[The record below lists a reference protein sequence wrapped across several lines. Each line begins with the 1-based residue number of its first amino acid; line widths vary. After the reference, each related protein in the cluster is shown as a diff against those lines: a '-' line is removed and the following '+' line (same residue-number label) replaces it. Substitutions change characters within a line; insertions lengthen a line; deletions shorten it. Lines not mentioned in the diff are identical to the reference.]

1 MVIAHLQICLMQA
14 SSDLETRYNLGLYSQ
29 PFGQPVVD
37 FMFCKILQGK
47 IDKQVMVISF
57 RSGKGCVEHLY
68 FRINVCLRNAGKESS
83 P

>member
-1 MVIAHLQICLMQA
+1 MVIADLQICLMQA

-57 RSGKGCVEHLY
+57 RGCIESRDPTSLALGISGGEQ
-68 FRINVCLRNAGKESS
+68 S